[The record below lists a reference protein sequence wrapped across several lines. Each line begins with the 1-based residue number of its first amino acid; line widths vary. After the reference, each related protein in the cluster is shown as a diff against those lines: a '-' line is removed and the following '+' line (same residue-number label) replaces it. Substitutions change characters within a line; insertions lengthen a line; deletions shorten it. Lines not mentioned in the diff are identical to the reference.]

1 MASVLITGANRGIGL
16 ALAEQLQ
23 ARGDQVIAV
32 CRQAS
37 PELRALDAR
46 TEEGVDVTDGASIEG
61 LMESL
66 SGLRLDWLI
75 NNAGTMHR
83 TFLGNMD
90 YESAMQQFM
99 VNALG
104 PLRMTEA
111 MLPLLKAGSKVGIV
125 TSRMGSIS
133 DNTSGGQY
141 GYRMS
146 KAAVNAAGVSLAR
159 DLAPQ
164 AIAVALLHPG
174 YVQTDM
180 TSQHGNLTPAESARG
195 LIERM
200 EALTLD
206 SSGGFWHAEGQAL
219 PW

>member
-1 MASVLITGANRGIGL
+1 M
-16 ALAEQLQ
+16 
-23 ARGDQVIAV
+23 
-32 CRQAS
+32 
-37 PELRALDAR
+37 
-46 TEEGVDVTDGASIEG
+46 
-61 LMESL
+61 
-66 SGLRLDWLI
+66 
-75 NNAGTMHR
+75 
-83 TFLGNMD
+83 
-90 YESAMQQFM
+90 
-99 VNALG
+99 
-104 PLRMTEA
+104 
-111 MLPLLKAGSKVGIV
+111 
-125 TSRMGSIS
+125 
-133 DNTSGGQY
+133 
-141 GYRMS
+141 
-146 KAAVNAAGVSLAR
+146 NAAGVSLAR